1 MCFRNDDDT
10 VCPPEPTS
18 SLLPT
23 HDIVCPPLEPIA
35 SPPHE
40 PTLFDQIGLGDPTLL
55 EYDEDEH
62 IGLGDDSDRPTEV
75 YANSAKS

>member
-1 MCFRNDDDT
+1 
-10 VCPPEPTS
+10 
-18 SLLPT
+18 
-23 HDIVCPPLEPIA
+23 
-35 SPPHE
+35 
-40 PTLFDQIGLGDPTLL
+40 LGDPTLL